1 MTDVKHASNR
11 SSVSF
16 RFVSLRSEDELY
28 SEKRLLEAYKVHA
41 QHKIKVLDEEN
52 LDAKHKFAS
61 LKRRYLSLR
70 DRPMVP
76 GPKGDDG
83 PQGPPG
89 IQGPQ
94 GLVGPNGAPGKQ
106 GPPGPQVRGLCILC
120 VGGGYGREML
130 DRWACVVGLER
141 FAREEVHKLVCRML
155 LESWEW

>member
-1 MTDVKHASNR
+1 M
-11 SSVSF
+11 
-16 RFVSLRSEDELY
+16 
-28 SEKRLLEAYKVHA
+28 LEAYKVQA

-61 LKRRYLSLR
+61 LKRRYLNLR

-94 GLVGPNGAPGKQ
+94 GLVGPTGAPGKE
-106 GPPGPQVRGLCILC
+106 GRPGPQVRVLCTLGVPGGEREWGGLSERDARSTGVLVLSIFVREG
-120 VGGGYGREML
+120 VGPG
-130 DRWACVVGLER
+130 
-141 FAREEVHKLVCRML
+141 
-155 LESWEW
+155 ESRAV